1 MSGYIH
7 KPNSG
12 SLFPN
17 SRKDEDTHPDITG
30 NMYLD
35 KSFMQERMQ
44 ATPDGELVQIAISGW
59 NNAGGRIGLKF
70 KKPYVK
76 PTDQKT
82 QAAEP
87 KPAPAPA
94 PEDDDSEIPF

>member
-17 SRKDEDTHPDITG
+17 SRKEEDSHPDMTG
-30 NMYLD
+30 NLYLD

-59 NNAGGRIGLKF
+59 NNAAGRIGLSF

-76 PTDQKT
+76 PVDQKT

-87 KPAPAPA
+87 KAAE
-94 PEDDDSEIPF
+94 PEPDDDDSNIPF